1 MARLNIAMLSGEND
15 DQGQVVAQAVEDHL
29 EVLGQQVE
37 DDLLQAQ
44 QVQIQSDQEDA
55 AVNDAVQAT
64 EDLLEEQQAAEELAE
79 RKEQVT
85 QAAMESIQ
93 RNVKNILKNIGM
105 EANQVSTYVRN
116 PEEEKKATGTS
127 NSSSSSSQSGA
138 EAAKSTSSSIS
149 EFIKKI
155 WEKIKEVWFR
165 IVDAIKAFFKNLF
178 NASVGLKKRA
188 AAVKQAAKDLK
199 GKSIPSDA
207 KFEAPE
213 SVQANMRMDYKAIPA
228 SSIDKGLAKQNETMT
243 RFINN
248 LTSNQALARYEASIG
263 DVATKMVE
271 SVKKISSG
279 KIIASEVENQEL
291 EEAIART
298 LEPVLVYFPQK
309 KNGLLGT
316 PAFIS
321 DRVIALDLKK
331 FTATVEKIE
340 GEKDLKGQHDPLE
353 LFQIESVADVV
364 AKQMDEYKGLDKEAD
379 DFKKF
384 SKEIEKVQYD
394 LINKKSDIPFFE
406 RKLQATVAAKS
417 TRLFM
422 NIVKTVATQARV
434 IDMQVNKAA
443 IDWCAASLKLY
454 K

>member
-105 EANQVSTYVRN
+105 EANQVSTYRYKSD
-116 PEEEKKATGTS
+116 EEKKAEEK
-127 NSSSSSSQSGA
+127 SSD
-138 EAAKSTSSSIS
+138 EAAKSTSSSIG
-149 EFIKKI
+149 EWIKKI

-188 AAVKQAAKDLK
+188 MAVKQAAKDLK

-213 SVQANMRMDYKAIPA
+213 SVQANMRMDYTAIPA
-228 SSIDKGLAKQNETMT
+228 STVDKGLARQNETIT
-243 RFINN
+243 RFISN

-263 DVATKMVE
+263 DVAAKMVE
-271 SVKKISSG
+271 KVANRDKG
-279 KIIASEVENQEL
+279 KSLDSKEEQQAFGLAIIK
-291 EEAIART
+291 T
-298 LEPVLVYFPQK
+298 LEPVLAYFPQK
-309 KNGLLGT
+309 KGDMIGT

-321 DRVIALDLKK
+321 DRVIALDLTKL
-331 FTATVEKIE
+331 TASVEKIE

-353 LFQIESVADVV
+353 LFQIENVADIV

-379 DFKKF
+379 NFKKF

-394 LINKKSDIPFFE
+394 LVNQKKDIPFFE
-406 RKLQATVAAKS
+406 RKLQASIASQS
-417 TRLFM
+417 TRFFM
-422 NIVKTVATQARV
+422 NVVKTVATQARV

>member
-1 MARLNIAMLSGEND
+1 MARLNIAMLSNE
-15 DQGQVVAQAVEDHL
+15 DQEQNQVVAQNAEDHL

-44 QVQIQSDQEDA
+44 QVQIESDQEDA
-55 AVNDAVQAT
+55 AVEDAVQAT
-64 EDLLEEQQAAEELAE
+64 QDLLEEQQAAEDLVE

-105 EANQVSTYVRN
+105 EANDVSTYRYKSD
-116 PEEEKKATGTS
+116 EEKKAD
-127 NSSSSSSQSGA
+127 
-138 EAAKSTSSSIS
+138 AKGGEEVAKATSSSIGDI
-149 EFIKKI
+149 IKKI

-165 IVDAIKAFFKNLF
+165 IVDAIKGFFQNLF

-188 AAVKQAAKDLK
+188 MAVKEAAKKLK

-213 SVQANMRMDYKAIPA
+213 SVVANMRMDYAAIPA
-228 SSIDKGLAKQNETMT
+228 SSVDKGLATQNETIT
-243 RFINN
+243 KFITN
-248 LTSNQALARYEASIG
+248 LTSKQALSRYEASIG
-263 DVATKMVE
+263 EVAAKMVDKVASNGDSKIAGSKE
-271 SVKKISSG
+271 EQEAFGLAIVK
-279 KIIASEVENQEL
+279 V
-291 EEAIART
+291 

-309 KNGLLGT
+309 KGDAIGT

-321 DRVIALDLKK
+321 DRVITLDLGKL
-331 FTATVEKIE
+331 TASVEKIE

-353 LFQIESVADVV
+353 LFQIENVADVV

-379 DFKKF
+379 NFKAF

-394 LINKKSDIPFFE
+394 LINQKKDISFFD
-406 RKLQATVAAKS
+406 RKLQANIAGQS
-417 TRLFM
+417 TRFFM